1 MEREPI
7 FNKIVHTCIV
17 VKNLE
22 EAIKKYEQC
31 GIGPWEIHHL
41 DSSVMSE
48 LRVLGEKADFTF
60 LAAVAKIGDKDLE
73 LIQPLDDKGTYADF
87 LRENGEGLHH
97 MAFGADDVDE
107 TVAFLTSKGAEEVQY
122 IKLKNGSR
130 FIYLDAGN
138 ILSCIVEICDRKS

>member
-1 MEREPI
+1 MQREPI

-22 EAIKKYEQC
+22 ETIKKYEQC
-31 GIGPWEIHHL
+31 GLGPWDIHHL
-41 DSSVMSE
+41 DSSVISE
-48 LRVLGEKADFTF
+48 LRYHGEKADFAF

-87 LRENGEGLHH
+87 LRKNGEGLHH
-97 MAFGADDVDE
+97 MAFGVDDVDE
-107 TVAFLTSKGAEEVQY
+107 TVEFLTSNGAEEVQY
-122 IKLKNGSR
+122 VELKNGSR

-138 ILSCIVEICDRKS
+138 ILSCIVEIYERKS